1 MSSVI
6 DDGLQDLHDG
16 AGLSDATS
24 PNGLR
29 SNPIFE
35 VSLVAMA
42 VAAAAAAGEEK
53 EDEDEEA
60 SRRSRSR

>member
-1 MSSVI
+1 MSSGI

-35 VSLVAMA
+35 VSRVVMA
-42 VAAAAAAGEEK
+42 VTAAAATE
-53 EDEDEEA
+53 EDEDEES

>member
-1 MSSVI
+1 MSSGI

-35 VSLVAMA
+35 VSRVVMA
-42 VAAAAAAGEEK
+42 VAAAMATE
-53 EDEDEEA
+53 EDEDEES
-60 SRRSRSR
+60 SRKSRSR

>member
-1 MSSVI
+1 MSSGI

-35 VSLVAMA
+35 VSRVVMA
-42 VAAAAAAGEEK
+42 VAAAAAAATE
-53 EDEDEEA
+53 EDEDEES

>member
-1 MSSVI
+1 MSSGI

-35 VSLVAMA
+35 VSRVVMA
-42 VAAAAAAGEEK
+42 VAAAMATE
-53 EDEDEEA
+53 EDEDEES